1 MAGIR
6 AAEQSIVERINRMNV
21 RLTVLLGIP
30 VIAAM
35 IMTMVVVS
43 QYARQNERM
52 STIAGLKPVV
62 ETEIPDTV
70 WNMVSGRAD
79 EDSSGVA
86 ELIQTVNQAMD
97 QAIGESRGN
106 QRLELVVAR
115 RTMETLTQYVE
126 EIRINIQQEAPVVKN
141 EQILAEVRAVAA
153 LVVSMLNNYITEALS
168 DSALMMRRITWLA
181 YAGTALELLLLAA
194 ALWMAGRSRRRTA
207 QFIREPIAK
216 LESVT
221 ARLAEGD
228 MSARLPLTQVKELWN
243 LTGQV
248 NIMADNLEAMMRQ
261 RVRDERSLKKA
272 ELRTLQAQ
280 INPHFLYNTLDAI
293 VWKAEAGDE
302 EEVIRLTRSLS
313 DFFRIS
319 LSSGADWIPIS
330 QEKKHI
336 AGYLS
341 IQKTRYHDILNYE
354 IDIPDEIDHYY
365 MLKLLLQPLIEN
377 ALYHG
382 IKNNRGGGTIRVT
395 GAKQGDELVFSVTDT
410 GKGMDAETLRQVRER
425 MRESAPPA
433 LSASTGGFGLVNVNL
448 RLRLYYNQTDGL
460 SIESGPGGTTV
471 SFRVPCRTSDEIE
484 QENRL
489 AEQALPAAGGQSGAA
504 GETRVKK

>member
-1 MAGIR
+1 MGGIR
-6 AAEQSIVERINRMNV
+6 AAEQSIVERINRMTN
-21 RLTVLLGIP
+21 RLTALLGVP

-35 IMTMVVVS
+35 VMTMLVAA
-43 QYARQNERM
+43 QYAGMNERM
-52 STIAGLKPVV
+52 NTIASLKPMV
-62 ETEIPDTV
+62 ETEIPETV
-70 WNMVSGRAD
+70 WNMVSGRVGAD
-79 EDSSGVA
+79 DSGVI
-86 ELIQTVNQAMD
+86 ERIQAVNRAME
-97 QAIGESRGN
+97 QVTGMSRGN

-115 RTMETLTQYVE
+115 RTMDTLTQYVE
-126 EIRINIQQEAPVVKN
+126 EIRTNIRQEAPVVEN

-153 LVVSMLNNYITEALS
+153 LVVSMLNDFITEAIS
-168 DSALMMRRITWLA
+168 ASALMVQRITRIA
-181 YAGTALELLLLAA
+181 YAGSGLELLLLAA
-194 ALWMAGRSRRRTA
+194 ALWMTARFRARTA

-221 ARLAEGD
+221 AQLAEGD
-228 MSARLPLTQVKELWN
+228 MSARLPLTQVRELWN

-248 NIMADNLEAMMRQ
+248 NIMADNLEEMMRQ
-261 RVRDERSLKKA
+261 RVKDERSLKKA

-293 VWKAEAGDE
+293 VWKAEAGDQ
-302 EEVIRLTRSLS
+302 EEVIQLTRSLS

-319 LSSGADWIPIS
+319 LSSGADWIPIG

-354 IDIPDEIDHYY
+354 IDIPDELGEYY

-382 IKNNRGGGTIRVT
+382 IKNNRGGGVIRVT
-395 GAKQGDELVFSVTDT
+395 GEKQGKELVFAVRDT
-410 GKGMDAETLRQVRER
+410 GRGMDAETLKQVRER

-433 LSASTGGFGLVNVNL
+433 LSSATGGFGLVNVNL

-460 SIESGPGGTTV
+460 TIESGPGGTTV
-471 SFRVPCRTSDEIE
+471 SFRVPCRTSEEIE
-484 QENRL
+484 QE
-489 AEQALPAAGGQSGAA
+489 SGAA
-504 GETRVKK
+504 S

>member
-1 MAGIR
+1 MGGIR
-6 AAEQSIVERINRMNV
+6 TAEQSIVERINLMTA

-35 IMTMVVVS
+35 IVTMAVVA

-52 STIAGLKPVV
+52 NTIAGLKPIV
-62 ETEIPDTV
+62 ETEIPETV
-70 WNMVSGRAD
+70 WSMVSGRVD
-79 EDSSGVA
+79 TDSSDVM
-86 ELIQTVNQAMD
+86 EQIQGVNQA
-97 QAIGESRGN
+97 IERVTVESRGN
-106 QRLELVVAR
+106 QQLELVVAR
-115 RTMETLTQYVE
+115 RTMDTLTQYVE
-126 EIRINIQQEAPVVKN
+126 QIRMNIQQEAPVVQN
-141 EQILAEVRAVAA
+141 EQIQAEVRAVAA
-153 LVVSMLNNYITEALS
+153 LVVSMLNDYITEAI
-168 DSALMMRRITWLA
+168 SASARMVQRITWLA
-181 YAGTALELLLLAA
+181 YAGSGLELLLLAA
-194 ALWMAGRSRRRTA
+194 ALWMTARFRQRTA

-221 ARLAEGD
+221 AQLAEGD

-248 NIMADNLEAMMRQ
+248 NIMADNLEGMMRQ
-261 RVRDERSLKKA
+261 RVKDERSLKKA

-293 VWKAEAGDE
+293 IWKAEAGDE
-302 EEVIRLTRSLS
+302 EEVIQLTRSLS

-336 AGYLS
+336 AGYLN

-354 IDIPDEIDHYY
+354 IDIPDEIGGYY
-365 MLKLLLQPLIEN
+365 ILKLLLQPLIEN

-382 IKNNRGGGTIRVT
+382 IKNNRGGGMIRVT
-395 GAKQGDELVFSVTDT
+395 GAKQGNELIFTVADT
-410 GKGMDAETLRQVRER
+410 GKGMSPEALKQVRER
-425 MRESAPPA
+425 MRETAPPA
-433 LSASTGGFGLVNVNL
+433 LSATTGGFGLVNVNL

-471 SFRVPCRTSDEIE
+471 SFRVPCRTAEELELDERQTE
-484 QENRL
+484 
-489 AEQALPAAGGQSGAA
+489 
-504 GETRVKK
+504 

>member
-1 MAGIR
+1 MGGIR
-6 AAEQSIVERINRMNV
+6 AAEQSIVERMNRMTV

-35 IMTMVVVS
+35 IMTMAVAA

-52 STIAGLKPVV
+52 NIIAGLKPIV
-62 ETEIPDTV
+62 ETEIPETV
-70 WNMVSGRAD
+70 WNMVSGRVSVD
-79 EDSSGVA
+79 GSGVM
-86 ELIQTVNQAMD
+86 EQIQSVNQAMERVT
-97 QAIGESRGN
+97 AESGGN
-106 QRLELVVAR
+106 QQLELVVAR
-115 RTMETLTQYVE
+115 RTMDTLTRYVE
-126 EIRINIQQEAPVVKN
+126 QIRTNIRQQSPVVEN
-141 EQILAEVRAVAA
+141 EQILEEVRAVAA
-153 LVVSMLNNYITEALS
+153 LVVSMLNDAITEAIGA
-168 DSALMMRRITWLA
+168 SARMVQRITWLA
-181 YAGTALELLLLAA
+181 YAGAGLELLLLAA
-194 ALWMAGRSRRRTA
+194 ALWMTARFRQRTA
-207 QFIREPIAK
+207 RFIREPIAK
-216 LESVT
+216 LERVT
-221 ARLAEGD
+221 AQLAEGD
-228 MSARLPLTQVKELWN
+228 MSARLPLTQVRELWN

-248 NIMADNLEAMMRQ
+248 NIMADNLEEMMRQ

-293 VWKAEAGDE
+293 IWKAEAGDE
-302 EEVIRLTRSLS
+302 EEVIQLTRSLS

-336 AGYLS
+336 AGYLK

-354 IDIPDEIDHYY
+354 IDIPDEIGGYY

-382 IKNNRGGGTIRVT
+382 VKNNRGGGMIRVT
-395 GAKQGDELVFSVTDT
+395 GEKQGEDLVFTVRDT
-410 GKGMDAETLRQVRER
+410 GKGMDPETLEQVRAR

-448 RLRLYYNQTDGL
+448 RLRLYYNQQGGL
-460 SIESGPGGTTV
+460 TIESGPGGTSV
-471 SFRVPCRTSDEIE
+471 SFRVPCRISEE
-484 QENRL
+484 L
-489 AEQALPAAGGQSGAA
+489 AQDDKPAASSLTQTESGGNP
-504 GETRVKK
+504 